1 MKVLLSCLIPL
12 LALLPVASAQEADG
26 SDSVVVDKLVFR
38 IIPYPEG
45 VDWRAVDPVVQLHER
60 TIQVRQPSGAVTE
73 VVNVER
79 TDEGWL
85 VIDTATEGQA
95 IEAAVA
101 KVIASLTRSPAQEP
115 PADLVLETY
124 VPRFVEAA
132 RLYQLLKP
140 LQRTVWDA
148 PAPGRGQ
155 REGRANVT
163 FQESP
168 SLLVLQDTAGQVA
181 RMRALLAQVDRPAPQ
196 MLLTCW
202 LVSESVAGA
211 APGAAL
217 PPELAE
223 NLRRLLPW
231 SQPHALATAM
241 LRMSVVAGDERR
253 LQGIYDAGDE
263 GREEFQLVFKPAG
276 VDESGRQLALQ
287 RIQFESSAGQGFDTS
302 AVLTVGEYTV
312 LGVAGDRPLLVAL
325 RATPLER

>member
-1 MKVLLSCLIPL
+1 MKMLLPCLTLL
-12 LALLPVASAQEADG
+12 LALLPVAPAQEDAG
-26 SDSVVVDKLVFR
+26 SETVVVDQLVFR
-38 IIPYPEG
+38 IIPYPDG
-45 VDWRAVDPVVQLHER
+45 VDWRAVEPVVRLHER
-60 TIQVRQPSGAVTE
+60 TIQVRQPNGAITE
-73 VVNVER
+73 VVNIDR

-85 VIDTATEGQA
+85 IIDTATEGQA

-101 KVIASLTRSPAQEP
+101 KVVASLTKGPSQEP

-124 VPRFVEAA
+124 VPRFVEAV

-140 LQRTVWDA
+140 LQRTVYDA
-148 PAPGRGQ
+148 PAPGRDQFG
-155 REGRANVT
+155 GRANVT

-168 SLLVLQDTAGQVA
+168 SLLVLQDTAQQVA
-181 RMRALLAQVDRPAPQ
+181 RMKALLAQVDKAAPQ

-202 LVSESVAGA
+202 LVGEGDWGLEPA
-211 APGAAL
+211 APL
-217 PPELAE
+217 PPELTE

-231 SQPHALATAM
+231 SEPRAVATAM
-241 LRMSVVAGDERR
+241 LRLSVVAGDERK
-253 LQGIYDAGDE
+253 LEGSFMGIGDRQRFE
-263 GREEFQLVFKPAG
+263 LVFKPAG

-287 RIQFESSAGQGFDTS
+287 RIQFECTDGQGFDTS